1 MVAPA
6 LQRGKAFSIEF
17 GAIIPV
23 DLFAHPLGLKLMQ
36 GTSGLVQK
44 NLLASPDRRRV
55 SLSVQKYLPSIV
67 IVSIGSSWGSGV
79 VVSEHGHI
87 LTCAHVIKPF
97 TRPSREN
104 DRPIV
109 GPLALMPGMRITVGF
124 RDAGG
129 IKGSGSPQL
138 STEAQLLFCSKGVV
152 DFALL
157 KIDVNFSTRH
167 VKLPPKE
174 LSPQIAE
181 GQCCLANGHAYF
193 DPSYKLSCTVSFGSV
208 SRVITHPRTQE
219 PVIVLSCATVFGGH
233 SGGLLANDSG
243 QFIGMLTSNS
253 KLSNGDEIST
263 INFSI
268 PVNILRP
275 LIEACQEDTAG
286 SELVR
291 ISQTLDSTD
300 KQLTS
305 IWQLELGSEPPSLP
319 QEISDKSSSF
329 ADFVKQFGSK
339 L

>member
-17 GAIIPV
+17 GAVIPV
-23 DLFAHPLGLKLMQ
+23 DLFAHPLELKLMQ
-36 GTSGLVQK
+36 STSGLIQK
-44 NLLASPDRRRV
+44 NLLSSPSQRRV
-55 SLSVQKYLPSIV
+55 SLSVQKYLPSVV
-67 IVSIGSSWGSGV
+67 IISIGSNWGSGV

-87 LTCAHVIKPF
+87 ITCAHVIKPF
-97 TRPSREN
+97 TRPSRE
-104 DRPIV
+104 DDKPIL
-109 GPLALMPGMRITVGF
+109 GPLALIPGMRVFVGF
-124 RDAGG
+124 RDAGND
-129 IKGSGSPQL
+129 KVQY

-157 KIDVNFSTRH
+157 KIDVNFPTRH
-167 VKLPPKE
+167 VKLPPNDVH
-174 LSPQIAE
+174 PQIRE
-181 GQCCLANGHAYF
+181 GQSCLANGHAYF

-233 SGGLLANDSG
+233 SGGLLANENG
-243 QFIGMLTSNS
+243 QLIGMLTSNS

-275 LIEACQEDTAG
+275 LIETCQQNLPVE
-286 SELVR
+286 ELVS
-291 ISQTLDSTD
+291 IAQTLDSTD
-300 KQLTS
+300 KQLAS
-305 IWQLELGSEPPSLP
+305 LWQLELGSEPPSLP
-319 QEISDKSSSF
+319 QEISDKSSAF